1 MTTYLV
7 QWQIDI
13 DGQPTPEAAARKAL
27 QHMTDLGEDNCFR
40 VTDQGTGIETYV
52 DLLEPTEEETHRIAD
67 EQLNDQLPDA
77 EELFGNFDDD
87 EPDYLKDGSCD
98 SMY

>member
-27 QHMTDLGEDNCFR
+27 QHLVEMAETHPVR
-40 VTDQGTGIETYV
+40 VTDQETGIETYV

-67 EQLNDQLPDA
+67 DLLNDEPEDASSLFGLPD
-77 EELFGNFDDD
+77 DDLPPYQEQD
-87 EPDYLKDGSCD
+87 NETSF
-98 SMY
+98 